1 MLTTLSYTSGAVPI
15 FTAANIATLVLGTNF
30 TLFMTLFQPSKFD
43 KVFCKLINKQISL
56 LVFLNNIT
64 KKHYNNNKIFTVI
77 LSNIF
82 QKCESAFHSSI
93 SISFIR
99 TLLHF
104 FNGQS
109 HLSFIIQAFLYALL
123 LAKFQEF

>member
-15 FTAANIATLVLGTNF
+15 FIAANIATLVLGTNF
-30 TLFMTLFQPSKFD
+30 TLFMTLFQQSKFD

-56 LVFLNNIT
+56 LVFLNSIT
-64 KKHYNNNKIFTVI
+64 KIFTVI

-109 HLSFIIQAFLYALL
+109 HLSFIIQAFLYTLL
-123 LAKFQEF
+123 LAKF